1 MFHVCLNTIPTA
13 EKHRLMPVSQ
23 YVRGTGNIKTRYLF
37 LKANDREKSYK
48 LRQKDFFKDNTE
60 L

>member
-1 MFHVCLNTIPTA
+1 MNTIPTA